1 MTVHTQDQTDMSS
14 AMTRPAHTPTDETDN
29 RALAGPRGADAGGPA
44 IASPQI
50 LPAPVQSDTGRPMSP
65 AAHAALVVAQ
75 RLETL
80 LREEIGLLRGAS
92 VDTLKQMNHRK
103 SQCLLELSRAARALG
118 EEAVPPALEQG
129 LDRLKQVVA
138 DNQRT
143 LSTHI
148 VAVRDIAGL
157 IAEVMQ
163 AHESDGTY
171 ADRPAP
177 RPPLGGEHA
186 ADSASTL
193 RPDQKGAEP

>member
-1 MTVHTQDQTDMSS
+1 MRFHSQDQTNM
-14 AMTRPAHTPTDETDN
+14 PAALTKPARKPKQETDDPG
-29 RALAGPRGADAGGPA
+29 LLSAGFSQEA
-44 IASPQI
+44 
-50 LPAPVQSDTGRPMSP
+50 APVMAVPATLPVCGPSGSGRQMSP
-65 AAHAALVVAQ
+65 AAHTALAVAQ
-75 RLETL
+75 RLEAL
-80 LREEIGLLRGAS
+80 LREEITLLRGAS

-118 EEAVPPALEQG
+118 DEPAPPALEQG

-138 DNQRT
+138 DNQQT

-177 RPPLGGEHA
+177 RPPLGGAHA
-186 ADSASTL
+186 ADSGGAP
-193 RPDQKGAEP
+193 RPDQKGAKP